1 MRLPNVYARCTGDIV
16 SDGCESLA
24 DATQC
29 EKRER
34 CLRYKD
40 KGSGVVVIM
49 MGRSDCDVFI
59 GVTE

>member
-1 MRLPNVYARCTGDIV
+1 MRLLNDYARCTGDIV

-24 DATQC
+24 DATPC

-40 KGSGVVVIM
+40 QGSGVVSLV
-49 MGRSDCDVFI
+49 MGKSDCDIFI
-59 GVTE
+59 GVAK